1 MTKHHI
7 RSSIINLFRFIWSLF
22 LNGLFTIL
30 PVTLT
35 IAIFL
40 FSFHL
45 LVHWL
50 SPLRDLL
57 MSYSW
62 THSYLQNIPH
72 AELWLAIVAILFI
85 GALMKFLLL
94 HSLLLWIE
102 QHVEKVPILGSIYSG
117 VHKLVNAFSPHTK
130 VTFQQVVIVE
140 FPHKGIY
147 AVGFLAQETP
157 KEYCPVAGKEFA
169 NVFVPSTPNPTTG
182 FFLLVP
188 KDEMILSSLTRQEAM
203 TLIMSGGIIQP
214 KEKEAEK

>member
-1 MTKHHI
+1 MPI
-7 RSSIINLFRFIWSLF
+7 RSSIVTFFRFIWSLF
-22 LNGLFTIL
+22 LNGFFTIL

-35 IAIFL
+35 VAIFIL
-40 FSFHL
+40 TFRL
-45 LVHWL
+45 LVNWL
-50 SPLRDLL
+50 APLRDLL

-62 THSYLQNIPH
+62 THSYLLTIPH
-72 AELWLAIVAILFI
+72 AELWLALISVLII

-94 HSLLLWIE
+94 HSLLVWLE
-102 QHVEKVPILGSIYSG
+102 GHVEKVPILGPIYSG

-130 VTFQQVVIVE
+130 VTFQQVVLVE
-140 FPHKGIY
+140 FPHKGKY

-157 KEYCPVAGKEFA
+157 KEYCPVPGKEFA

-188 KDEMILSSLTRQEAM
+188 KDELILSSLTRQEAM

-214 KEKEAEK
+214 KEKAE